1 MNPAPDNELSI
12 RRYRQRAA
20 HYDESAQFTMPLRLR
35 AIALLQPAAGRR
47 WCWTWAP
54 APG

>member
-12 RRYRQRAA
+12 RRYRKRAA

-35 AIALLQPAAGRR
+35 TIALLQLRPAT

-54 APG
+54 APA